1 MVRLYTIRLY
11 TESADPFRDGVP
23 VNLWSMIELTV
34 AITCASIPAL
44 KPIFSRRQRDATR
57 AARSKSAGSNP
68 YSSGTGAS
76 GSGGVAAHYTPQ
88 TSRFLHQPDIER
100 SATGTPFSPGSTRS
114 GDRDRDMAEAR
125 NELHFVLGFRSPLGH
140 QYPPQTARP
149 GVGDR
154 DNTESSGF
162 SLGLPMQTPPVGA
175 MPPPLPRMGSHTKPQ
190 TRNDGVVVPTPI
202 RPQPQRSTSQTSV
215 DKGVAQPQRP
225 AIPRRKSSNNSQRSV
240 RIVIH
245 PVPPPVAV
253 TSPGER
259 PGMGPRTAS
268 GRSLPGTPLVSA
280 MRPAGPSKEASQSS
294 FYLE

>member
-1 MVRLYTIRLY
+1 MVRLYTIRIY
-11 TESADPFRDGVP
+11 TQSADPFRDGVA

-68 YSSGTGAS
+68 YSTGTAGS
-76 GSGGVAAHYTPQ
+76 GSGGVTHYTPQ

-125 NELHFVLGFRSPLGH
+125 NELHFVLGFRSPPMAY

-149 GVGDR
+149 GVDR

-175 MPPPLPRMGSHTKPQ
+175 MPPPLPRMGSHNKQQ

-202 RPQPQRSTSQTSV
+202 RPQPQRSASQTSV

-245 PVPPPVAV
+245 PVPPPATV

-259 PGMGPRTAS
+259 PGMAPRTAS

-280 MRPAGPSKEASQSS
+280 MRPAGPSKQASQSS

>member
-1 MVRLYTIRLY
+1 
-11 TESADPFRDGVP
+11 
-23 VNLWSMIELTV
+23 MIELTV

-68 YSSGTGAS
+68 YSTGTGAS
-76 GSGGVAAHYTPQ
+76 GSGGVAHSTPQ
-88 TSRFLHQPDIER
+88 TSRILDVER

-125 NELHFVLGFRSPLGH
+125 NELHFVLGFRSPPLAH
-140 QYPPQTARP
+140 QYPPTTARP

-162 SLGLPMQTPPVGA
+162 SLGLPMQTPPA
-175 MPPPLPRMGSHTKPQ
+175 RTMPPRLPRMGSHPSENTDQ
-190 TRNDGVVVPTPI
+190 QRNDGVVVPTPI
-202 RPQPQRSTSQTSV
+202 RPQAQRSASQTSV
-215 DKGVAQPQRP
+215 DKGVPQPQRP
-225 AIPRRKSSNNSQRSV
+225 EIPRRKSSNNSQRSV
-240 RIVIH
+240 RIAIH
-245 PVPPPVAV
+245 PVPPQEEP
-253 TSPGER
+253 R

-280 MRPAGPSKEASQSS
+280 MRPAGPSKQASQSS